1 MPRERS
7 SGKAERGGAE
17 QRKETNIPL
26 ATPNQPHATTHTRP
40 PSPPAP
46 KHNHR
51 TNCKCENFPCSQL
64 KKEKVTFSWPWPC
77 MANGRAGLQK

>member
-1 MPRERS
+1 MF
-7 SGKAERGGAE
+7 
-17 QRKETNIPL
+17 L
-26 ATPNQPHATTHTRP
+26 QPPYPAPSKPHTRAHP
-40 PSPPAP
+40 PLLPP

-64 KKEKVTFSWPWPC
+64 EEEKVTFSWPQPC